1 MNEAQDIIEHD
12 EQPQTMPAA
21 RQQTQIAQAPTPA
34 HMLAT
39 AVEQGADLDK
49 LEKLMAL
56 QERWEANEARKAFDA
71 AMSAFK
77 ADPPELIKNRHV
89 KFKTRDG
96 DVTEYDHATLD
107 HITSEIGKKMAPHG
121 LGFRWDVEQMEG
133 GRIRVTCIVT
143 HAQGHSIRVP
153 LEGSPDQSGK
163 KNAIQQTGSTI
174 TYLQRYTLLSAV
186 GLAAKGQDDDGRS
199 AGPQIETITAEQ
211 VADLESLISEVG
223 ANKANYLKALKVERL
238 EDLPAGK
245 YRGALQRLEQKR
257 KEQKEPQK

>member
-12 EQPQTMPAA
+12 QPETMPAP

-39 AVEQGADLDK
+39 AVEQGADLEK

-77 ADPPELIKNRHV
+77 ADPPVLFKNRHV

-96 DVTEYDHATLD
+96 DVTEYDHASLD
-107 HITSEIGKKMAPHG
+107 HITTECGKKMAPHG
-121 LGFRWDVEQMEG
+121 LGFRWDIEQLEG
-133 GRIRVTCIVT
+133 GRVRVTCIVT
-143 HAQGHSIRVP
+143 HAQGHSIKVP

-186 GLAAKGQDDDGRS
+186 GLAAKGQDDDGRG
-199 AGPQIETITAEQ
+199 AGRQIETISAEQ

-223 ANKANYLKALKVERL
+223 ANRENFLKASKIERL
-238 EDLPAGK
+238 EDMPAEK
-245 YRGALQRLEQKR
+245 YQGAVRRLEQRR
-257 KEQKEPQK
+257 KQTQESTK